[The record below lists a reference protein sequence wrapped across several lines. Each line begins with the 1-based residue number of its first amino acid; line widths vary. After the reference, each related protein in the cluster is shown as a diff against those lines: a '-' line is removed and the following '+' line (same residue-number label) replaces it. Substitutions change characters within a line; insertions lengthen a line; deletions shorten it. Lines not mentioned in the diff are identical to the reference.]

1 MGGVA
6 YEIDDQEWK
15 NSVMAHLDHR
25 EKGGYT
31 QHSVQ
36 FYPRQ
41 AENGM
46 PSEGVTVTVY
56 VGDTSH
62 RQYAGPDSLEVMAK
76 TSLPQLVPVA
86 KTLITSI
93 TWQLLCGTLILTT
106 NIFSNL
112 KKQYKTSSRPNVIK
126 TLPKANKLP

>member
-1 MGGVA
+1 MWGVA

-41 AENGM
+41 ADNGM
-46 PSEGVTVTVY
+46 PSEGVT
-56 VGDTSH
+56 G
-62 RQYAGPDSLEVMAK
+62 M
-76 TSLPQLVPVA
+76 
-86 KTLITSI
+86 
-93 TWQLLCGTLILTT
+93 
-106 NIFSNL
+106 IFERNFTE
-112 KKQYKTSSRPNVIK
+112 KIK
-126 TLPKANKLP
+126 DLYF

>member
-1 MGGVA
+1 VWGVA

-41 AENGM
+41 ADNGI
-46 PSEGVTVTVY
+46 PSEGVT
-56 VGDTSH
+56 G
-62 RQYAGPDSLEVMAK
+62 M
-76 TSLPQLVPVA
+76 
-86 KTLITSI
+86 
-93 TWQLLCGTLILTT
+93 
-106 NIFSNL
+106 IFKRNFIEEIKDFL
-112 KKQYKTSSRPNVIK
+112 FLRWVNYIFAISSPIHK
-126 TLPKANKLP
+126 

>member
-1 MGGVA
+1 MWGVA

-41 AENGM
+41 ADNGM
-46 PSEGVTVTVY
+46 PSEGVT
-56 VGDTSH
+56 G
-62 RQYAGPDSLEVMAK
+62 M
-76 TSLPQLVPVA
+76 
-86 KTLITSI
+86 
-93 TWQLLCGTLILTT
+93 
-106 NIFSNL
+106 IFKRNFIEEIKDFISEMGKL
-112 KKQYKTSSRPNVIK
+112 FFCHFIPNK
-126 TLPKANKLP
+126 

>member
-1 MGGVA
+1 MPRGSDLALFFWDWSQSENLFDIKLSYKSTDEKDKVWGVA

-46 PSEGVTVTVY
+46 PSEGVT
-56 VGDTSH
+56 G
-62 RQYAGPDSLEVMAK
+62 M
-76 TSLPQLVPVA
+76 
-86 KTLITSI
+86 
-93 TWQLLCGTLILTT
+93 
-106 NIFSNL
+106 IFKRNF
-112 KKQYKTSSRPNVIK
+112 N
-126 TLPKANKLP
+126 